1 MATRHDEGRSRLWRG
16 MRSLIFGEDSE
27 QTLRDEIEEAIDE
40 AEDSRPVAGDLSPTE
55 RQMLRNL
62 LHFGERTAGDVCV
75 TRGEMICVPSTI
87 PFDDLVRAFAEAEH
101 SRLPVY
107 GESLDEIVGMIHIKD
122 VFKTSVETT
131 QERSVLELLREPLFI
146 PESMG
151 VLDLLARMRS
161 QRIHLAIVVDEFG
174 GTEGLVTIEDVVEE
188 IVGEIEDEHD
198 IEEAG
203 MLTLLDDGVWEAD
216 ARIELEELA
225 KTVDARLVW
234 EEDEVDTLGG
244 LVFLL
249 AGHIP
254 AKGECVEHPS
264 GWKLEAVD
272 SDPRKILRVRLH
284 APDVHA
290 QGALV
295 LREQVRGVGHRLELE
310 RVAGGIEQ
318 EHGGLLTG
326 LAFEADRGLDHE
338 LDVRQPEP
346 FRQGLPFVHRQHQS
360 EVRHRHVLTVD
371 GIARPARSSIGRKM
385 RDDLMSMQVE
395 VDPAV

>member
-1 MATRHDEGRSRLWRG
+1 MATGHDEGGSRLWRG

-40 AEDSRPVAGDLSPTE
+40 AEDARPVAGDLSPIE

-75 TRGEMICVPSTI
+75 TRGEMIAVPVTI
-87 PFDDLVRAFAEAEH
+87 SFDDLIKAFADAEH
-101 SRLPVY
+101 SRLPVF
-107 GESLDEIVGMIHIKD
+107 GESLDEVIGMIHIKD
-122 VFKTSVETT
+122 VFKASNDATRD
-131 QERSVLELLREPLFI
+131 RSIRALIRDPLFI

-151 VLDLLARMRS
+151 VLDLLARMRA

-188 IVGEIEDEHD
+188 IVGDIEDEHD
-198 IEEAG
+198 IEQAG

-225 KTVDARLVW
+225 KAVDARLVW

-264 GWKLEAVD
+264 GWRLEAVD

-284 APDVHA
+284 AP
-290 QGALV
+290 
-295 LREQVRGVGHRLELE
+295 EP
-310 RVAGGIEQ
+310 Q
-318 EHGGLLTG
+318 E
-326 LAFEADRGLDHE
+326 A
-338 LDVRQPEP
+338 
-346 FRQGLPFVHRQHQS
+346 
-360 EVRHRHVLTVD
+360 
-371 GIARPARSSIGRKM
+371 
-385 RDDLMSMQVE
+385 
-395 VDPAV
+395 